1 MIDAYGILWGM
12 DIKTNYH
19 THTTWCDGCSTPE
32 AMIQSAIERGFTALG
47 FSSHARLPEC
57 VPGNLTPE
65 SAVRYAAEIRALA
78 ATYAPRLRILL
89 GVEADYI
96 AGVTA
101 PTRTCYGHL
110 DLDYLIGSVHYV
122 PAPDGALVCVD
133 DTPDALRD
141 GIRDHFDGDALS
153 FLRGYFAANRDMA
166 ARCDCTI
173 IGHPDLVR
181 KFNVKLHYFDEDDL
195 VYRDELAHTAEVFA
209 ASGKIVE
216 VNTGGIARGWMDD
229 AYPSSAFR
237 DLLRARGCRFILSSD
252 AHFPD
257 GLDCAFDR
265 FAHAENYVSTPLDSA
280 TRAMYP

>member
-1 MIDAYGILWGM
+1 M
-12 DIKTNYH
+12 DTKTNYH
-19 THTTWCDGCSTPE
+19 THTTWCDGRNAPE
-32 AMIQSAIERGFTALG
+32 EMIRAALERGFTALG
-47 FSSHARLPEC
+47 FSSHARLPDN

-65 SAVRYAAEIRALA
+65 SAVRYAADIRALA
-78 ATYAPRLRILL
+78 TRYAPRIRILL

-101 PTRTCYGHL
+101 PTRARYGHL
-110 DLDYLIGSVHYV
+110 GLDYLIGSVHYV

-141 GIRDHFDGDALS
+141 GIRDHFDGDTRG

-166 ARCDCTI
+166 TSCDCTI

-181 KFNVKLHYFDEDDL
+181 KFNGTLRYFSEDDP

-229 AYPSSAFR
+229 AYPSAAFR

-252 AHFPD
+252 AHSPN

-265 FAHAENYVSTPLDSA
+265 FAHAETYVSEPG
-280 TRAMYP
+280 RV